1 MHKKRPYRPPEEFI
15 KHWPEVFE
23 DIYMSSM
30 PIRYIHGIEIKFKDG
45 RIWEIDITEQLPF
58 AHEKEVVA
66 KLMSA
71 LKEWAKD
78 VKSINF
84 NINIDKLKSEVEDQ
98 TKNIMRDK

>member
-1 MHKKRPYRPPEEFI
+1 MSKKKPFRPPEDFI

-23 DIYMSSM
+23 HIYMSSM
-30 PIRYIHGIEIKFKDG
+30 PIRYIHGVEIKFNDG
-45 RIWEIDITEQLPF
+45 RIWEVDITEQLPF
-58 AHEKEVVA
+58 ANEDEVVA

-78 VKSINF
+78 VKSVNF
-84 NINIDKLKSEVEDQ
+84 NINIAKLKSEVEDQ